1 VIPSIRTPGKGG
13 RWRSFAQAERS
24 TLTIWK
30 RLAAVWLLHFA
41 AALLGIGWEPRLCQT
56 GLLPYRLL
64 LSPSRCMLSKADA
77 NLHP

>member
-1 VIPSIRTPGKGG
+1 MEVVCAGRKIYADHLEAIGG
-13 RWRSFAQAERS
+13 S
-24 TLTIWK
+24 
-30 RLAAVWLLHFA
+30 VV
-41 AALLGIGWEPRLCQT
+41 AALCCCTAGDWMEPRLCQT